1 MAPSCTR
8 TSTTHTHFFLS
19 SKIPLILVRNKQH
32 QPFEQDRKKKKMS
45 LPRPS
50 EDKAPSQLKE
60 GVAAAASSSSSWN
73 RLHTFPPLTLQNK
86 SSKID
91 SDEDMFTVPDVEA
104 TPTSVHSAV
113 TLPNSNLNQ
122 HNNVTDP
129 QFQTGFAGKRRRGR
143 NPADKEHRRLKR
155 LLRNRVSAQQ
165 ARERKKVY
173 VNDLE
178 SRAKELQDK
187 NAILE
192 ERISTLINEN
202 TMLRKV
208 LMNARPKVDDSNEQK
223 QDQLSKS

>member
-1 MAPSCTR
+1 
-8 TSTTHTHFFLS
+8 
-19 SKIPLILVRNKQH
+19 
-32 QPFEQDRKKKKMS
+32 MS

-50 EDKAPSQLKE
+50 EGKAPSQMKE
-60 GVAAAASSSSSWN
+60 GLATASAASSSSSWN
-73 RLHTFPPLTLQNK
+73 RINNFPPLTLPNK
-86 SSKID
+86 TSKLED

-104 TPTSVHSAV
+104 TPISVHSTV

-122 HNNVTDP
+122 SNVIDP
-129 QFQTGFAGKRRRGR
+129 QFQTGFPGKRRRGR

-178 SRAKELQDK
+178 SRAKELHEK

-208 LMNARPKVDDSNEQK
+208 LMNARPKVDDSIEIK

>member
-1 MAPSCTR
+1 
-8 TSTTHTHFFLS
+8 
-19 SKIPLILVRNKQH
+19 
-32 QPFEQDRKKKKMS
+32 MS

-50 EDKAPSQLKE
+50 EGKAPSQLKE
-60 GVAAAASSSSSWN
+60 GVAPAAAAASSSSSWN
-73 RLHTFPPLTLQNK
+73 NRLHTFPPLSLHNK
-86 SSKID
+86 SSKIED
-91 SDEDMFTVPDVEA
+91 SDEDMFTVPDVET
-104 TPTSVHSAV
+104 TPVSVHSAA
-113 TLPNSNLNQ
+113 TLQNSNLTQ
-122 HNNVTDP
+122 RNVTDP
-129 QFQTGFAGKRRRGR
+129 QFQTGFPGKRRRGR

-208 LMNARPKVDDSNEQK
+208 LMNARPKTDDSIEQK

>member
-1 MAPSCTR
+1 
-8 TSTTHTHFFLS
+8 
-19 SKIPLILVRNKQH
+19 
-32 QPFEQDRKKKKMS
+32 MS

-50 EDKAPSQLKE
+50 EGKDPSQLKE
-60 GVAAAASSSSSWN
+60 GVAAAAASSSSSWN

-86 SSKID
+86 SSKIED

-104 TPTSVHSAV
+104 TPIVNSAV
-113 TLPNSNLNQ
+113 TLPNSNNLNQ
-122 HNNVTDP
+122 RNVADP
-129 QFQTGFAGKRRRGR
+129 QFQPGFTGKRRRGR

-178 SRAKELQDK
+178 SRAKEMQEK
-187 NAILE
+187 NAMLE

-208 LMNARPKVDDSNEQK
+208 LMNARPKVDDSIEQK
-223 QDQLSKS
+223 RDQSSKS